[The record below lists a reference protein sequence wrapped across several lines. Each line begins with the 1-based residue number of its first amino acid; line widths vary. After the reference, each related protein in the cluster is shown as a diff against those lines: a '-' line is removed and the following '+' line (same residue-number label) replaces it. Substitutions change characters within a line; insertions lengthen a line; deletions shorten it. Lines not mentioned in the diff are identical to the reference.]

1 MNRQG
6 RWNNGLLVL
15 GVLGLGIA
23 PLLVMRNA
31 DFSGAD
37 AQVNRLIQQENP
49 DHQVWA
55 QPIFKPASPEI
66 ESLLFA
72 LQAGAGAGII
82 GYVIGL
88 HRGRHERNSTPGS
101 PPLGQNHSESKDH

>member
-15 GVLGLGIA
+15 GVLALGIV
-23 PLLVMRNA
+23 PLLAMRDA
-31 DFSGAD
+31 EFSGAD
-37 AQVNRLIQQENP
+37 SQVNNLIQQENP
-49 DHQVWA
+49 DYQTWA
-55 QPIFKPASPEI
+55 EPVLKPASPEI

-88 HRGRHERNSTPGS
+88 HRGRHERNSIPNS
-101 PPLGQNHSESKDH
+101 KIGQNHSESKDH